1 MEKLLI
7 DLSDLSEMLGVS
19 QRTIK
24 DELMKRKDFPL
35 PVSLGPRMKRWKRDD
50 VVSWVDGLKEGSQ

>member
-1 MEKLLI
+1 MEKLLV

-24 DELMKRKDFPL
+24 DEVMKRKDFPSS
-35 PVSLGPRMKRWKRDD
+35 VSLGPRMKRWKRDD
-50 VVSWVDGLKEGSQ
+50 IVNWVNNLKEGSQ